1 MKEKFMNGLG
11 TTLGVLTLCG
21 VSGVVGFVLGIYTIE
36 TTNKDLEKEVAVKN
50 ERIGDL
56 SKENIA
62 LKTELEIM
70 RNL

>member
-21 VSGVVGFVLGIYTIE
+21 VSGIVGFVFGICAIE
-36 TTNKDLEKEVAVKN
+36 NTNKDLEKEVAVKN

-62 LKTELEIM
+62 LKTELDVL
-70 RNL
+70 RKL